1 MARSTTPPPEPS
13 VATDESAN
21 PATRGGEPP
30 VAGVVDRNIAAL
42 VRRRQQQKVAGG
54 LQDRVADAITRFA
67 GSMKFV
73 YLHLLVYGG
82 WIVVNLGWV
91 PMVRA
96 FDPTFVVLAMVASVE
111 AIFIST
117 FVMISQNRMAALAD
131 RRADLDLQISL
142 LGEHEITKLVVL
154 VAEIAKRMDIPA
166 ARDPELDE
174 LSTNVSPDRVLDSIE
189 RREDEEG
196 R

>member
-1 MARSTTPPPEPS
+1 MAAAESRPPGRS
-13 VATDESAN
+13 D
-21 PATRGGEPP
+21 EPP
-30 VAGVVDRNIAAL
+30 VAAVVDRNIAAL
-42 VRRRQQQKVAGG
+42 VRRRQQQKISTG
-54 LQDRVADAITRFA
+54 LQDRMADAITRFA
-67 GSMKFV
+67 GSMRFV
-73 YLHLLVYGG
+73 YLHLLIYGG

-131 RRADLDLQISL
+131 QRADLDLQISL
-142 LGEHEITKLVVL
+142 LGEHEITKIMTL

-166 ARDPELDE
+166 AHDPELDE
-174 LSTNVSPDRVLDSIE
+174 LRENVSPDRVLDRIE
-189 RREDEEG
+189 HPSKETGQPEG
-196 R
+196 

>member
-1 MARSTTPPPEPS
+1 MAAADANRPDRAAPE
-13 VATDESAN
+13 E
-21 PATRGGEPP
+21 EPP

-42 VRRRQQQKVAGG
+42 VRRRQQQKVSGG
-54 LQDRVADAITRFA
+54 LQDRIADAITRFA
-67 GSMKFV
+67 GSMRFV
-73 YLHLLVYGG
+73 YLHLLIYGG

-91 PMVRA
+91 PVVRP

-117 FVMISQNRMAALAD
+117 FVMISQNRMAAMAD

-142 LGEHEITKLVVL
+142 LGEHEITKLVTL

-166 ARDPELDE
+166 AQDPELDE
-174 LSTNVSPDRVLDSIE
+174 LSKNVSPERVLDRIE
-189 RREDEEG
+189 RPPGETG
-196 R
+196 

>member
-1 MARSTTPPPEPS
+1 M
-13 VATDESAN
+13 
-21 PATRGGEPP
+21 
-30 VAGVVDRNIAAL
+30 AGVIDRNIAAL
-42 VRRRQQQKVAGG
+42 VRRRQEQKVASG
-54 LQDRVADAITRFA
+54 LEDQVADAITRFA

-91 PMVRA
+91 PGVRA

-117 FVMISQNRMAALAD
+117 FVMISQNRMAAIAD
-131 RRADLDLQISL
+131 QRADLDLQISL
-142 LGEHEITKLVVL
+142 LGEHEITKLVTL

-166 ARDPELDE
+166 AEDPELDE
-174 LSTNVSPDRVLDSIE
+174 LSKNVSPERVLDRIE
-189 RREDEEG
+189 RPSGEEL
-196 R
+196 

>member
-1 MARSTTPPPEPS
+1 MAAAEARPRAAGDEP
-13 VATDESAN
+13 
-21 PATRGGEPP
+21 R

-42 VRRRQQQKVAGG
+42 VRRRQEQKVSSG
-54 LQDRVADAITRFA
+54 LEDQVADAITRFA

-91 PMVRA
+91 PGVRA

-117 FVMISQNRMAALAD
+117 FVMISQNRMAAIAD
-131 RRADLDLQISL
+131 QRADLDLQISL
-142 LGEHEITKLVVL
+142 LGEHEITKLVTL

-166 ARDPELDE
+166 AEDPELDE
-174 LSTNVSPDRVLDSIE
+174 LSKNVSPERVLDRIE
-189 RREDEEG
+189 RPSDEEG
-196 R
+196 

>member
-1 MARSTTPPPEPS
+1 VAAADTRARSADDEP
-13 VATDESAN
+13 
-21 PATRGGEPP
+21 RM
-30 VAGVVDRNIAAL
+30 AGVIDRNIAAL
-42 VRRRQQQKVAGG
+42 VRRRQEQKVSSGFED
-54 LQDRVADAITRFA
+54 QVADAITRFA

-91 PMVRA
+91 PGVRA

-117 FVMISQNRMAALAD
+117 FVMISQNRMAAIAD
-131 RRADLDLQISL
+131 QRADLDLQISL
-142 LGEHEITKLVVL
+142 LGEHEITKLVTL

-166 ARDPELDE
+166 AEDPELDE
-174 LSTNVSPDRVLDSIE
+174 LSKNVSPERVLDRIE
-189 RREDEEG
+189 RPSDEEG
-196 R
+196 

>member
-1 MARSTTPPPEPS
+1 
-13 VATDESAN
+13 
-21 PATRGGEPP
+21 

-91 PMVRA
+91 PMLRA

-117 FVMISQNRMAALAD
+117 FVMISQNRMAAMAD

-174 LSTNVSPDRVLDSIE
+174 LRTNVSPDRVLDSIE

>member
-1 MARSTTPPPEPS
+1 VAAAEPGQEGR
-13 VATDESAN
+13 A
-21 PATRGGEPP
+21 GEPP

-42 VRRRQQQKVAGG
+42 VRRRQQQKISTG
-54 LQDRVADAITRFA
+54 LQDRIADAITRFA

-73 YLHLLVYGG
+73 YLHLLIYGG

-91 PMVRA
+91 PMVHA

-131 RRADLDLQISL
+131 QRADLDLQISL
-142 LGEHEITKLVVL
+142 LGEHEITKVITLVT
-154 VAEIAKRMDIPA
+154 EIAKRMDIPA
-166 ARDPELDE
+166 AHDPELDE
-174 LSTNVSPDRVLDSIE
+174 LRENVSPERVLDRIE
-189 RREDEEG
+189 RPSKDTGQPDE
-196 R
+196 

>member
-1 MARSTTPPPEPS
+1 MAAAEGPAPAEHGRDEP
-13 VATDESAN
+13 A
-21 PATRGGEPP
+21 
-30 VAGVVDRNIAAL
+30 VAGVLDRNIAAL

-67 GSMKFV
+67 GSMRFV
-73 YLHLLVYGG
+73 YLHLAIYGG
-82 WIVVNLGWV
+82 WIVINLGWV

-131 RRADLDLQISL
+131 QRADLDLQISL

-154 VAEIAKRMDIPA
+154 VAEIAKRMEIPA
-166 ARDPELDE
+166 ADDPELDE
-174 LSTNVSPDRVLDSIE
+174 LRKNVSPERVLDRIE
-189 RREDEEG
+189 QPPTSSSSPP
-196 R
+196 